1 MQQKISDAARAG
13 LNPKER
19 KKAVKNRIKKQKI
32 ALLRSLKRVSMY
44 LALQCAATIPQA
56 GNTLLGTQAATTGKI
71 PGEAVMAEMNA
82 RAQVDDALQ
91 KRREW
96 LIKEK
101 LFAKLVQYQNIV
113 KAKSGM
119 DKKNYIKKHFFDVVY
134 PRGGIPK
141 GSNYC
146 VASVMR
152 CLYDVNQ
159 EIWNV
164 LCQTAIRPRGT
175 VWFPARCLNNMS
187 KRTFPTAS
195 SKSRPK
201 PTKPIWKK
209 ATLSYRV
216 PAEIRPAAFI

>member
-1 MQQKISDAARAG
+1 
-13 LNPKER
+13 
-19 KKAVKNRIKKQKI
+19 
-32 ALLRSLKRVSMY
+32 MY

-101 LFAKLVQYQNIV
+101 LLPSWFSIRILSKP
-113 KAKSGM
+113 KAVWIRKT
-119 DKKNYIKKHFFDVVY
+119 YIKKHFFDVVY

-159 EIWNV
+159 ETGDLERFMPDGNTTEGHSMV
-164 LCQTAIRPRGT
+164 SCPMFKQY
-175 VWFPARCLNNMS
+175 VKKNFPDCIIE
-187 KRTFPTAS
+187 
-195 SKSRPK
+195 SRPK